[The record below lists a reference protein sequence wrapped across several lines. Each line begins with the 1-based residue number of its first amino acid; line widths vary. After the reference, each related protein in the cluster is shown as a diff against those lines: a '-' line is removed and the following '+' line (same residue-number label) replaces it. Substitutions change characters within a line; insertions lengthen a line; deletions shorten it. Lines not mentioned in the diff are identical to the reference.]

1 MKAELNTRENAAKA
15 AATFCP
21 GVASETAEAADPDV
35 RLLVLGQLSTADR
48 TVIKAQRVAS
58 RVRSNSASCSLR
70 IRRAEGSDSQKDATC
85 KGWRR
90 SSSAKEAAAAFAVS
104 TASGA
109 SGMTKNRWLAGQDRQ
124 SAKGST
130 VADRVSSAPHDEQ
143 YDLALN
149 SSGTIADRIAA
160 SSVSPISQPQ

>member
-1 MKAELNTRENAAKA
+1 M
-15 AATFCP
+15 
-21 GVASETAEAADPDV
+21 
-35 RLLVLGQLSTADR
+35 
-48 TVIKAQRVAS
+48 
-58 RVRSNSASCSLR
+58 
-70 IRRAEGSDSQKDATC
+70 RRAEGSDNQKDATC

-90 SSSAKEAAAAFAVS
+90 SSSAKQAAAAFAVS

-160 SSVSPISQPQ
+160 SSVSPISQPQTSEHGKSQRPGLRQHSSTHRTGTLRCPWVPLGPTVCDSSASGGSITRPQPSLPPAIAVMFSRSVQS